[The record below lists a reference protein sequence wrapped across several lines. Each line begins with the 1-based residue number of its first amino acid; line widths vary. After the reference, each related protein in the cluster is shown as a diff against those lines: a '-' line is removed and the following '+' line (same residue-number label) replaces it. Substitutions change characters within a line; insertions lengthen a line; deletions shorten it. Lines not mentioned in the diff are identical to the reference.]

1 MQKTLVIFTQFSQQ
15 ELQTADDFNYYLIK
29 THMQPTRLTKLVS
42 GFLLVT
48 IKKNNTFL
56 SVSLH
61 LIYPNPTLKFNKKK
75 SQNEIRVKTL

>member
-1 MQKTLVIFTQFSQQ
+1 MIWTIISLK
-15 ELQTADDFNYYLIK
+15 
-29 THMQPTRLTKLVS
+29 HMQPASLTKPET

-56 SVSLH
+56 SFSLH

-75 SQNEIRVKTL
+75 SQTEIWMKTRWVRKEAEGWFVEAALYL